1 MLPYERILQ
10 FYAYVM
16 PLIGATQFVV
26 LGVWLGLMLLSPA
39 TLEGLHEDQIAK
51 LRSYRRRYVRILFRS
66 IFGLIILLPIAGFFI
81 WTASR
86 HITSPA
92 GSYILLGILYGLW
105 WGYLVVGTLTTA
117 WQCLIE
123 LQEGKQSE

>member
-1 MLPYERILQ
+1 M
-10 FYAYVM
+10 
-16 PLIGATQFVV
+16 
-26 LGVWLGLMLLSPA
+26 
-39 TLEGLHEDQIAK
+39 
-51 LRSYRRRYVRILFRS
+51 RILFRS